1 VLVIYIFKDG
11 AEEVMNHKWFK
22 NLNWNG
28 ILNKKIKA
36 PYIPKIKDEL
46 DVSNFDKVFL
56 YIK

>member
-1 VLVIYIFKDG
+1 MLVIYLFLDG
-11 AEEVMNHKWFK
+11 AEEVINHKWFK